1 MNSFLDDLTLE
12 QLDSD
17 ALDLA
22 ELISIDAFKKIV
34 EVYGGSG
41 SLYIPSFATLRAG
54 LRNQKLVQ
62 DYQAGLKV
70 KHLTRKYHVSES
82 LVYKIIRDYK
92 AQEAAQDG

>member
-12 QLDSD
+12 QLDGD

-22 ELISIDAFKKIV
+22 ELIGIDAFKKIV

-62 DYQAGLKV
+62 D
-70 KHLTRKYHVSES
+70 
-82 LVYKIIRDYK
+82 
-92 AQEAAQDG
+92 